1 MGLIYH
7 IASAADWTQAQEI
20 GEYTTSTKGVTL
32 EQQGFIHAGTADQV
46 GPVAAFYVDE
56 PDLVL
61 LVINVDKVG
70 PEIRYDDVPGH
81 PRPYPHIYGPLNVD
95 AVEAALPFDP
105 RDPER
110 FRQA

>member
-7 IASAADWTQAQEI
+7 IAAASDWVRAMDA

-32 EQQGFIHAGTADQV
+32 AQQGFVHAGTAEQV
-46 GPVAAFYVDE
+46 APVAAFYVDE

-61 LVINVDKVG
+61 LVINEDKVA
-70 PEIRYDDVPGH
+70 PEIRYDHVPGQE
-81 PRPYPHIYGPLNVD
+81 RPYPHIYGPLNVD

-105 RDPER
+105 MDPDR
-110 FRQA
+110 FRRT